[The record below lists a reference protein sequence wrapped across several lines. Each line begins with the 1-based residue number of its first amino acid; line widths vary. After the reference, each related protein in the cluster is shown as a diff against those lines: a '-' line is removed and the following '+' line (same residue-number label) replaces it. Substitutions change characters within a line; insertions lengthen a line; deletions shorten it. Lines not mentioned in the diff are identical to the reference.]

1 MKAAKFCF
9 VSIYYSV
16 CFILLAGKINTSFVT
31 NTFSY
36 LIRLAKLATAVESDQ
51 VYRFSLPY
59 LVLEKEFMILPAQKN
74 HLPFCEKRKKRRIG
88 LVIGKRMHC
97 CRRSTYKISL
107 CFVATEIHKLDGC
120 TGLNSLHL

>member
-59 LVLEKEFMILPAQKN
+59 LVLEKGVHDIAHPKKSFA
-74 HLPFCEKRKKRRIG
+74 FVRKKEEAQNRFSYWKAYA
-88 LVIGKRMHC
+88 L
-97 CRRSTYKISL
+97 L
-107 CFVATEIHKLDGC
+107 P
-120 TGLNSLHL
+120 